1 MFVVV
6 LLHRMLHQMNFSVTA
21 VLLKNRIPE
30 DGIYKIAIRT
40 TINRK
45 SKFETT
51 GYKATEKEFVKGKFV
66 DNKIANR
73 AIAQEIAKREQRISE
88 LLASGEEI
96 SIEKLNKPVRQ
107 TFKEFCDS
115 QVKKLA
121 TSKEPGTLRNYE
133 KQLKKWF
140 AFYSGWDITPKK
152 LNDYK
157 IILSKSGLSE
167 NSIWDSFKVLKKFYR
182 LAMNEGLVKENPFV
196 RMESAPKYESIAP
209 EYLTL
214 EELDKIENLDLPEN
228 LAVVRDYFLLE
239 CYSGLRFSD
248 WNRFTVETIS
258 GERNLKVRAKK
269 NGEPVYLPIDSSPRL
284 ARVIDR
290 VNGYS
295 HSLEHTNRF
304 LKLISIQAELT
315 KNLRTHIGR
324 HTFAVMCANLGLSVE
339 TTAELMGI
347 SMKVASVYYKVTRT
361 KVKDEFK
368 AWGAI

>member
-1 MFVVV
+1 MI
-6 LLHRMLHQMNFSVTA
+6 NFSVVA
-21 VLLKNRIPE
+21 VLFKNRISE

-45 SKFETT
+45 VKYEVT
-51 GYKATEKEFVKGKFV
+51 GYKAHEREFVKGKFV
-66 DNKIANR
+66 DNKIRNR
-73 AIAQEIAKREQRISE
+73 ALAQEIAKREQRISE

-115 QVKKLA
+115 QIKNLE
-121 TSKEPGTLRNYE
+121 TSKEPGTLRNYD

-140 AFYSGWDITPKK
+140 AFYQGWDITPKK

-167 NSIWDSFKVLKKFYR
+167 NSVWDSFKVLKKFYR

-214 EELDKIENLDLPEN
+214 EELDSIEECELTSDL
-228 LAVVRDYFLLE
+228 AIVRDYFLLE

-248 WNRFTVETIS
+248 WSRFTIEQI
-258 GERNLKVRAKK
+258 GNERNLKVRAKK

-290 VNGYS
+290 LQPYS
-295 HSLEHTNRF
+295 FSLEHTNRM
-304 LKLISIQAELT
+304 LKLIGLAAKLN

-368 AWGAI
+368 AWGSI